1 MKDIETRTDLELLLK
16 EFYTKLLQDDRINY
30 IFLDVAK
37 INLEHHLPI
46 LADFW
51 EQIMFH
57 TGGYRNNTMQIHLD
71 LNQKEK
77 LTEEH
82 FNTWLNHFYTTTDSL
97 FAGPNAENI
106 KTRALSIA
114 TAMKIKLNTL

>member
-1 MKDIETRTDLELLLK
+1 MKDIETRADIELLLK
-16 EFYTKLLQDDRINY
+16 EFYTKLLQDETINY

-37 INLEHHLPI
+37 IDLEHHLPI

-57 TGGYRNNTMQIHLD
+57 TGSYRTNTMQAHID

-82 FNTWLNHFYTTTDSL
+82 FNTWLDHFYTTTDNL
-97 FAGPNAENI
+97 FAGSNAEKA
-106 KTRALSIA
+106 KTRALTIA
-114 TAMKIKLNTL
+114 TVMKLKLHTY

>member
-1 MKDIETRTDLELLLK
+1 MKDIETRADLELILK
-16 EFYTKLLQDDRINY
+16 EFYTKLLRDESIGY
-30 IFLDVAK
+30 IFTDVAK
-37 INLEHHLPI
+37 IDLEHHLPV

-51 EQIMFH
+51 EQTMFH

-77 LTEEH
+77 LTEDH
-82 FNTWLNHFYTTTDSL
+82 FNTWLGHFYTTIDSL
-97 FAGPNAENI
+97 FEGSNAEKM

-114 TAMKIKLNTL
+114 TIMKIKMKTL